1 MKHKNTIVIA
11 GAGIVGLVAGALLGQ
26 SKIAKNTQIHI
37 IESGKPA
44 RYQSDQEISLRVSA
58 ISIGSIKILEQIG
71 VWEKIISERAFRYSD
86 IKVWDA
92 DDMVDGMSTINFE
105 SDNFGLPELGFIVE
119 NSLVQSKLTEL
130 IDSLGIF
137 FHYGKQVES
146 LKNDEEKNKVIIKLS
161 DKKELEAD
169 LLIGS
174 DGANSITRKLQNIP
188 IKEHH
193 YSQEAFVSHVECE
206 KHHFNTAWQRFLP
219 EGPIALLPLGN
230 NRASIVWSITPETA
244 KFNATLKKDDLG
256 VILSEATDFVLGNLK
271 IISEIGVF
279 PLKYQLTEQYVVK
292 HFALIG
298 DAAHCIHPLAGQGVN
313 LGIADAIT
321 LVETIERSIENGGYM
336 GDKAT
341 LRPYERRRKGA
352 NWMMLG
358 FVDFLNKLFSSR
370 FEPTKE
376 LRVFGMRIF
385 NKSGLI
391 KRHALKIALGVNR

>member
-26 SKIAKNTQIHI
+26 SKIAKDTQIHI
-37 IESGKPA
+37 IESSNPPKYESGE
-44 RYQSDQEISLRVSA
+44 EISLRVSA
-58 ISIGSIKILEQIG
+58 ISIGSIKVLKQIG
-71 VWEKIISERAFRYSD
+71 VWESIISERAYRYSD

-92 DDMVDGMSTINFE
+92 DDQVDGMSTINFG
-105 SDNFGLPELGFIVE
+105 SDDFGLPELGFIVE
-119 NSLVQSKLTEL
+119 NSLIQSQLTEL
-130 IDSLGIF
+130 IGSLDIF
-137 FHYGKQVES
+137 LHYGKQVKS
-146 LKNDEEKNKVIIKLS
+146 LKNDDERNKVVIEFS
-161 DKKELEAD
+161 GQEELAAD

-193 YSQEAFVSHVECE
+193 YSQEAFVAHVECE

-219 EGPIALLPLGN
+219 EGPIAILPLGKN
-230 NRASIVWSITPETA
+230 KASIVWTITPETA
-244 KFNATLKKDDLG
+244 KFNATLKQDDLEL
-256 VILSEATDFVLGNLK
+256 ILTEATDFALGKLK
-271 IISEIGVF
+271 IISETAVF
-279 PLKYQLTEQYVVK
+279 PLKYQLTEQYVDK

-321 LVETIERSIENGGYM
+321 LVETLEGSTENGYYV
-336 GDKAT
+336 GDKST

-358 FVDFLNKLFSSR
+358 FVDSLNKLFSSR
-370 FEPTKE
+370 YEPVKE
-376 LRVFGMRIF
+376 LRVLGMRIF

-391 KRHALKIALGVNR
+391 KRHAVKIALGVNR

>member
-26 SKIAKNTQIHI
+26 SKIAQDTQIHI
-37 IESGKPA
+37 IDSSNPPKYESGE
-44 RYQSDQEISLRVSA
+44 EISLRVSA
-58 ISIGSIKILEQIG
+58 ISVGSIKVLKQIG
-71 VWEKIISERAFRYSD
+71 VWESIISERAYRYSD

-92 DDMVDGMSTINFE
+92 DDKVDGMSTINFG
-105 SDNFGLPELGFIVE
+105 SDDFGLPELGFIVE
-119 NSLVQSKLTEL
+119 NSLIQSQLTEL
-130 IDSLGIF
+130 IGSLDIF
-137 FHYGKQVES
+137 VHYGKQVKS
-146 LKNDEEKNKVIIKLS
+146 LKNDDERNKVVIEFS
-161 DKKELEAD
+161 GQEELAAD

-193 YSQEAFVSHVECE
+193 YSQEAFVAHVECE

-219 EGPIALLPLGN
+219 EGPIAILPLGKN
-230 NRASIVWSITPETA
+230 KASIVWTITPETA
-244 KFNATLKKDDLG
+244 KFNATLKQDHLEL
-256 VILSEATDFVLGNLK
+256 ILTEATDFALGKLK
-271 IISEIGVF
+271 IISETAMF
-279 PLKYQLTEQYVVK
+279 PLKYQLTEQYVDK

-313 LGIADAIT
+313 LGVADAIT
-321 LVETIERSIENGGYM
+321 LVETLEGSTKNGYYV
-336 GDKAT
+336 GDKST

-358 FVDFLNKLFSSR
+358 FVDSLNKLFSSR
-370 FEPTKE
+370 YEPVKE
-376 LRVFGMRIF
+376 LRVLGMRIF

-391 KRHALKIALGVNR
+391 KRHAVKIALGVNR

>member
-26 SKIAKNTQIHI
+26 SKIAQDTQIHI
-37 IESGKPA
+37 IDSSNPPKYESGE
-44 RYQSDQEISLRVSA
+44 EISLRVSA
-58 ISIGSIKILEQIG
+58 ISVGSIKVLKQIG
-71 VWEKIISERAFRYSD
+71 VWESIISERAYRYSD

-92 DDMVDGMSTINFE
+92 DDQVDGMSTINFG
-105 SDNFGLPELGFIVE
+105 SDDFGLPELGFIVE
-119 NSLVQSKLTEL
+119 NSLIQSKLTEL
-130 IDSLGIF
+130 IGSLDIF
-137 FHYGKQVES
+137 LHYGKQVKS
-146 LKNDEEKNKVIIKLS
+146 LKNDDERNKVVIEFS
-161 DKKELEAD
+161 GQEELAAD

-193 YSQEAFVSHVECE
+193 YSQEAFVAHVECE

-219 EGPIALLPLGN
+219 EGPIAILPLGKN
-230 NRASIVWSITPETA
+230 KASIVWTITPETA
-244 KFNATLKKDDLG
+244 KFNATLKQDDLEL
-256 VILSEATDFVLGNLK
+256 ILTEATDFALGKLK
-271 IISEIGVF
+271 IISETAVF
-279 PLKYQLTEQYVVK
+279 PLKYQLTEQYVDK

-321 LVETIERSIENGGYM
+321 LVETLEGSTENGYYV
-336 GDKAT
+336 GDKST

-358 FVDFLNKLFSSR
+358 FVDSLNKLFSSR
-370 FEPTKE
+370 YEPVKE
-376 LRVFGMRIF
+376 LRVLGMRIF

-391 KRHALKIALGVNR
+391 KRHAVKIALGVNR

>member
-26 SKIAKNTQIHI
+26 SKIAKDTQIHI
-37 IESGKPA
+37 IESSNPPKYESGE
-44 RYQSDQEISLRVSA
+44 EISLRVSA
-58 ISIGSIKILEQIG
+58 ISVGSIKVLKQIG
-71 VWEKIISERAFRYSD
+71 VWESIISERAYRYSD

-92 DDMVDGMSTINFE
+92 DDKVDGMSTINFG
-105 SDNFGLPELGFIVE
+105 SDDFGLPELGFIVE
-119 NSLVQSKLTEL
+119 NSLIQSQLTEL
-130 IDSLGIF
+130 IGSLDIF
-137 FHYGKQVES
+137 VHYGKQVKS
-146 LKNDEEKNKVIIKLS
+146 LKNDDERNKVVIEFS
-161 DKKELEAD
+161 GQEELAAD

-193 YSQEAFVSHVECE
+193 YSQEAFVAHVECE

-219 EGPIALLPLGN
+219 EGPIAILPLGKN
-230 NRASIVWSITPETA
+230 KASIVWTITPETA
-244 KFNATLKKDDLG
+244 KFNATLKQDDLEL
-256 VILSEATDFVLGNLK
+256 ILTEATDFALGKLK
-271 IISEIGVF
+271 IISETAVF
-279 PLKYQLTEQYVVK
+279 PLKYQLTEQYVDK

-321 LVETIERSIENGGYM
+321 LVETLEGSTENGYYV
-336 GDKAT
+336 GDKST

-358 FVDFLNKLFSSR
+358 FVDSLNKLFSSR
-370 FEPTKE
+370 YEPVKE
-376 LRVFGMRIF
+376 LRVLGMRIF

-391 KRHALKIALGVNR
+391 KRHAVKIALGVNR

>member
-1 MKHKNTIVIA
+1 M
-11 GAGIVGLVAGALLGQ
+11 
-26 SKIAKNTQIHI
+26 
-37 IESGKPA
+37 
-44 RYQSDQEISLRVSA
+44 
-58 ISIGSIKILEQIG
+58 
-71 VWEKIISERAFRYSD
+71 
-86 IKVWDA
+86 
-92 DDMVDGMSTINFE
+92 
-105 SDNFGLPELGFIVE
+105 
-119 NSLVQSKLTEL
+119 
-130 IDSLGIF
+130 
-137 FHYGKQVES
+137 
-146 LKNDEEKNKVIIKLS
+146 
-161 DKKELEAD
+161 
-169 LLIGS
+169 
-174 DGANSITRKLQNIP
+174 QNIP

-206 KHHFNTAWQRFLP
+206 KHHCNTAWQRFLP
-219 EGPIALLPLGN
+219 EGPIALLPLGK

-244 KFNATLKKDDLG
+244 KFNATLKQDDLSI
-256 VILSEATDFVLGNLK
+256 ILSEATDFALGNLK

-321 LVETIERSIENGGYM
+321 LVETLERSIENGGYM

-391 KRHALKIALGVNR
+391 KRHAVKIALGVNR

>member
-26 SKIAKNTQIHI
+26 SKIAKDTQIHI
-37 IESGKPA
+37 IESSNPPKYESGE
-44 RYQSDQEISLRVSA
+44 EISLRVSA
-58 ISIGSIKILEQIG
+58 ISVGSIKVLKQIG
-71 VWEKIISERAFRYSD
+71 VWESIISERAYRYSD

-92 DDMVDGMSTINFE
+92 DDKVDGMSTINFG
-105 SDNFGLPELGFIVE
+105 SDDFGLPELGFIVE
-119 NSLVQSKLTEL
+119 NSLIQSQLTEL
-130 IDSLGIF
+130 IGSLDIF
-137 FHYGKQVES
+137 VHYGKQVKS
-146 LKNDEEKNKVIIKLS
+146 LKNDDERNKVVIEFS
-161 DKKELEAD
+161 GQEELAAD

-193 YSQEAFVSHVECE
+193 YSQEAFVAHVECE

-219 EGPIALLPLGN
+219 EGPIAILPLGKN
-230 NRASIVWSITPETA
+230 KASIVWTITPETA
-244 KFNATLKKDDLG
+244 KFNATLKQDHLEL
-256 VILSEATDFVLGNLK
+256 ILTEATDFALGKLK
-271 IISEIGVF
+271 IISETAMF
-279 PLKYQLTEQYVVK
+279 PLKYQLTEQYVDK

-313 LGIADAIT
+313 LGVADAIT
-321 LVETIERSIENGGYM
+321 LVETLEGSTKNGYYV
-336 GDKAT
+336 GDKST

-358 FVDFLNKLFSSR
+358 FVDSLNKLFSSR
-370 FEPTKE
+370 YEPVKE
-376 LRVFGMRIF
+376 LRVLGMRIF

-391 KRHALKIALGVNR
+391 KRHAVKIALGVNR

>member
-26 SKIAKNTQIHI
+26 SKIAQDTQIHI
-37 IESGKPA
+37 IDSSNPPKYESGE
-44 RYQSDQEISLRVSA
+44 EISLRVSA
-58 ISIGSIKILEQIG
+58 ISVGSIKVLKQIG
-71 VWEKIISERAFRYSD
+71 VWESIISERAYRYSD

-92 DDMVDGMSTINFE
+92 DDKVDGMSTINFG
-105 SDNFGLPELGFIVE
+105 SDDFGLPELGFIVE
-119 NSLVQSKLTEL
+119 NSLIQSQLTEL
-130 IDSLGIF
+130 IGSLDIF
-137 FHYGKQVES
+137 VHYGKQVKS
-146 LKNDEEKNKVIIKLS
+146 LKNDDERNKVVIEFS
-161 DKKELEAD
+161 GQEELAAD

-193 YSQEAFVSHVECE
+193 YSQEAFVAHVECE

-219 EGPIALLPLGN
+219 EGPIAILPLGKN
-230 NRASIVWSITPETA
+230 KASIVWTITPETA
-244 KFNATLKKDDLG
+244 KFNATLKQDDLEL
-256 VILSEATDFVLGNLK
+256 ILTEATDFALGKLK
-271 IISEIGVF
+271 IISETAVF
-279 PLKYQLTEQYVVK
+279 PLKYQLTEQYVDK

-321 LVETIERSIENGGYM
+321 LVETLEGSTENGYYV
-336 GDKAT
+336 GDKST

-358 FVDFLNKLFSSR
+358 FVDSLNKLFSSR
-370 FEPTKE
+370 YEPVKE
-376 LRVFGMRIF
+376 LRVLGMRIF

-391 KRHALKIALGVNR
+391 KRHAVKIALGVNR